1 MSAFEVISLII
12 NGALLVATAV
22 ATAIAWGKANE
33 ARAERGKAE
42 DAANRALA
50 AQEGAAD
57 ALARSAEAHEA
68 LVAEAT
74 RRPPWTGPRHV
85 RGEIRAVT
93 NTSGRRVTVSAAPT
107 KPEGTENYLTLMQP
121 LPCTLEP
128 GEEFQYA
135 ALTRAFGAP
144 TGMTLVWSFDGDS
157 EENTTYVPF

>member
-1 MSAFEVISLII
+1 MSAFEVISLIV

-42 DAANRALA
+42 EAANRALA
-50 AQEGAAD
+50 AQEGAAA
-57 ALARSAEAHEA
+57 ALDRSAQAHEA
-68 LVAEAT
+68 LAAEAT
-74 RRPPWTGPRHV
+74 RRPTWTGPRHV
-85 RGEIRAVT
+85 RGDVRAVV

-107 KPEGTENYLTLMQP
+107 KPEGTERHLTLIET

-135 ALTRAFGAP
+135 ALTGHSGSP
-144 TGMTLVWSFDGDS
+144 KGMSLVWCFEGDR

>member
-1 MSAFEVISLII
+1 MTAFEIISLII

-42 DAANRALA
+42 DAATRALA

-57 ALARSAEAHEA
+57 ALARSAQAHEA
-68 LVAEAT
+68 LAAEAT
-74 RRPPWTGPRHV
+74 RRPAWTGPRHV
-85 RGEIRAVT
+85 RGDIRAVV
-93 NTSGRRVTVSAAPT
+93 NTSGRRVTVSAVPT
-107 KPEGTENYLTLMQP
+107 KPEGTEKYLTLMQP
-121 LPCTLEP
+121 LPATLEP

-135 ALTRAFGAP
+135 ALTRAFGSP
-144 TGMTLVWSFDGDS
+144 MGMTLVWRFDGDG